1 MAKCFRPDNLKQDL
15 LLPPSLRDW
24 LPEKHLAH
32 FLVDVV
38 EILDLG
44 AIYSSYEEKD
54 GRGQAAY
61 APTLMLRLLLYGYCT
76 GTYSSRKIESK
87 TYEDV
92 AFRYLAADEHPDHDT
107 LAEFRKRHLEA
118 LAGLFVQVLQLCQ
131 RAGLVKL
138 GHVAIDGSK
147 IQANASKHKAMSYE
161 RMGEAEKKLREEVEA
176 LLQQAAAVDAAE
188 DEKYGKGQKKE
199 DLPAELARRESRLEK
214 IRAAKAALEAEAKEK
229 AEAEKAAVEAK
240 LAQRAEQEAQSGK
253 KVGGPKPQVPD
264 PTQAQPAPKAQRN
277 FTDPESRIM
286 PDGSHKGSFVQGYN
300 PQIAVDGQAQIIV
313 AAEVTQDTNDTQQ
326 LAPMLG
332 QVEENTGS
340 KPQAASADNGYW
352 NSQQMADPR
361 LQGVD
366 LYIAT
371 GKQKH
376 GDKGAEMEE
385 PAEKESV
392 PVSLREQMKQK
403 LSSAAGREV
412 YRQRKAIVEPVFGQ
426 IKEGRGFRR
435 FFLRGLRKVRAE
447 WKLIC
452 LSHNVLKLF
461 RSGRMVQ
468 MG

>member
-1 MAKCFRPDNLKQDL
+1 MAKCFRPDNLRQDL
-15 LLPPSLRDW
+15 LLPPSLQDW

-32 FLVDVV
+32 FLADVV
-38 EILDLG
+38 DSLDLG

-61 APTLMLRLLLYGYCT
+61 APAVMVRLLLYGYCT
-76 GTYSSRKIESK
+76 GTYSSRKIENKS
-87 TYEDV
+87 YEDI
-92 AFRYLAADEHPDHDT
+92 AFRYLAGDEHPDHDT
-107 LAEFRKRHLEA
+107 IAEFRQRHLEA
-118 LAGLFVQVLQLCQ
+118 LSGLFVQGLQLCQ
-131 RAGLVKL
+131 KAGLVKL

-161 RMGEAEKKLREEVEA
+161 RMEKAEKKLREEVEA

-188 DEKYGKGQKKE
+188 DEKYGKGQREE

-214 IRAAKAALEAEAKEK
+214 IRAAKAALEAEAKEQ
-229 AEAEKAAVEAK
+229 AETKKAAAEAK
-240 LAQRAEQEAQSGK
+240 LTQRAEQEAQSGK
-253 KVGGPKPQVPD
+253 KMRGRKPQISDPATARPD
-264 PTQAQPAPKAQRN
+264 PQAQRN

-300 PQIAVDGQAQIIV
+300 AQIAVDGQAQIIV
-313 AAEVTQDTNDTQQ
+313 AAEITQDTNDTQQ

-340 KPQAASADNGYW
+340 KPQAASADTGYW

-361 LQGVD
+361 AQGVD

-376 GDKGAEMEE
+376 GEGEAERAESAEGGSGA
-385 PAEKESV
+385 A
-392 PVSLREQMKQK
+392 SLREQMKEK
-403 LSSAAGREV
+403 LKSETGREV
-412 YRQRKAIVEPVFGQ
+412 YSKRKAIVEPVFGQ
-426 IKEGRGFRR
+426 IKEWRAFHR
-435 FFLRGLRKVRAE
+435 FLLRGLGSVRAE
-447 WKLIC
+447 WKLVC

-461 RSGRMVQ
+461 RAGRVVPMT
-468 MG
+468 

>member
-1 MAKCFRPDNLKQDL
+1 MAKSFRPDNVKQDL

-38 EILDLG
+38 ESLDLG

-61 APTLMLRLLLYGYCT
+61 APPLMLRLLLYGYCT

-118 LAGLFVQVLQLCQ
+118 LAALFVQVLQLCQ
-131 RAGLVKL
+131 KAGLVKL

-161 RMGEAEKKLREEVEA
+161 RMGETEKKLREEVEA
-176 LLQQAAAVDAAE
+176 LLEQAAAVDAAE
-188 DEKYGKGQKKE
+188 DEKYGKGQKE
-199 DLPAELARRESRLEK
+199 QDLPAELARRESRLEK
-214 IRAAKAALEAEAKEK
+214 IREAKAALEAEAKEK

-240 LAQRAEQEAQSGK
+240 LAQRAEQQAQSGK
-253 KVGGPKPQVPD
+253 KVGGRKPQVPD
-264 PTQAQPAPKAQRN
+264 PATAQPDPKAQRN

-286 PDGSHKGSFVQGYN
+286 PDGGHKGSFLQGYN
-300 PQIAVDGQAQIIV
+300 TQIAVDGQAQIIV
-313 AAEVTQDTNDTQQ
+313 AAEVSQDTNDTQQ

-332 QVEENTGS
+332 KVEENTGS
-340 KPQAASADNGYW
+340 KPQAASADTGYW

-376 GDKGAEMEE
+376 GDGGAEKQE
-385 PAEKESV
+385 PVAEGSSSL
-392 PVSLREQMKQK
+392 SLREQMKQK
-403 LSSAAGREV
+403 LNSEAGREV
-412 YRQRKAIVEPVFGQ
+412 YRKRKEIVEPVFGQ

-435 FFLRGLRKVRAE
+435 FLLRGLRNVRAE

-461 RSGRMVQ
+461 RSERIVQ
-468 MG
+468 MA

>member
-1 MAKCFRPDNLKQDL
+1 MAKCFRPDHLRQDL
-15 LLPPSLRDW
+15 LLPPSLQDW

-32 FLVDVV
+32 FLADVV
-38 EILDLG
+38 DSLDLG

-61 APTLMLRLLLYGYCT
+61 APAVMVRLLLYGYCT
-76 GTYSSRKIESK
+76 GTYSSRKMENK
-87 TYEDV
+87 TYEDI
-92 AFRYLAADEHPDHDT
+92 AFRYLAGDEHPDHDT
-107 LAEFRKRHLEA
+107 IAEFRQRHLEA
-118 LAGLFVQVLQLCQ
+118 LSGLFVQGLQLCQ
-131 RAGLVKL
+131 KAGLVKL

-161 RMGEAEKKLREEVEA
+161 RMEKAEKKLREEVEA

-188 DEKYGKGQKKE
+188 DEKYGKGQREE

-214 IRAAKAALEAEAKEK
+214 IRAAKAALEAEAKEQ
-229 AEAEKAAVEAK
+229 AETKKAAAEAK

-253 KVGGPKPQVPD
+253 KMRGRKPQIPD
-264 PTQAQPAPKAQRN
+264 PATARPDPQAQRN

-286 PDGSHKGSFVQGYN
+286 PDGSHKGSFIQGYN
-300 PQIAVDGQAQIIV
+300 AQIAVDGQAQIIV
-313 AAEVTQDTNDTQQ
+313 AAEITQDTNDTQQ

-340 KPQAASADNGYW
+340 KPQAASADTGYW

-361 LQGVD
+361 AQGVD

-376 GDKGAEMEE
+376 GEGEVEMAESAEGGSGA
-385 PAEKESV
+385 A
-392 PVSLREQMKQK
+392 SLREQMKKK
-403 LSSAAGREV
+403 LKSEAGREV
-412 YRQRKAIVEPVFGQ
+412 YSKRKAIVEPVFGQ
-426 IKEGRGFRR
+426 IKEWRDFRR
-435 FFLRGLRKVRAE
+435 FLLRGLGNVRAE

-461 RSGRMVQ
+461 RAGRVVPMT
-468 MG
+468 

>member
-1 MAKCFRPDNLKQDL
+1 MTKCFRPDNLKQDL
-15 LLPPSLRDW
+15 LLPPSLQDW

-32 FLVDVV
+32 FLAEVV
-38 EILDLG
+38 ESLDLG

-61 APTLMLRLLLYGYCT
+61 APPLMVRLLLYGYCT
-76 GTYSSRKIESK
+76 GIYSSRKMERK

-107 LAEFRKRHLEA
+107 IAEFRKRHLEA

-131 RAGLVKL
+131 KAGLVKL

-147 IQANASKHKAMSYE
+147 IQGNASKHKAMSYE
-161 RMGEAEKKLREEVEA
+161 RMGETEKKLRAEVEA

-188 DEKYGKGQKKE
+188 DEKYGKGQKEE
-199 DLPAELARRESRLEK
+199 DLPGELARRESRLEK

-229 AEAEKAAVEAK
+229 AEAEKAAAEAK

-253 KVGGPKPQVPD
+253 KVGGRKPQVPD
-264 PTQAQPAPKAQRN
+264 PTTARPDPKAQRN

-300 PQIAVDGQAQIIV
+300 AQIAVDGQAQIIV
-313 AAEVTQDTNDTQQ
+313 AVEITQDTNDTQQ

-332 QVEENTGS
+332 KVEENTGS
-340 KPQAASADNGYW
+340 KPQVVSADSGYW
-352 NSQQMADPR
+352 NRQQMADPR
-361 LQGVD
+361 VQGVD

-376 GDKGAEMEE
+376 GESPGEMEE
-385 PAEKESV
+385 AAEEAGEA
-392 PVSLREQMKQK
+392 VSLREQMKQK
-403 LSSAAGREV
+403 LKSEAGREM
-412 YRQRKAIVEPVFGQ
+412 YGKRKAIVEPVFGQ
-426 IKEGRGFRR
+426 IKEWRGLRR
-435 FFLRGLRKVRAE
+435 FLLRGLHKVRAE

-461 RSGRMVQ
+461 RFGRVAQ
-468 MG
+468 MA